1 MAEIIWSERAIKDL
15 DQIANYIAND
25 SVRYAQMVVQR
36 LFQRPQVLINNPH
49 FGRVVPEFN
58 IDTIRE
64 LIDGFYRI
72 VYQVDSSKESI
83 SIITIHHSRK
93 EFLNL

>member
-36 LFQRPQVLINNPH
+36 LFQRPQVLINNPYL
-49 FGRVVPEFN
+49 GRVVPEFN
-58 IDTIRE
+58 IDTIFE
-64 LIDGFYRI
+64 
-72 VYQVDSSKESI
+72 ESLTV
-83 SIITIHHSRK
+83 S
-93 EFLNL
+93 L

>member
-36 LFQRPQVLINNPH
+36 LFQRPQVLINNPYL
-49 FGRVVPEFN
+49 GRVVPEFN
-58 IDTIRE
+58 IDTI
-64 LIDGFYRI
+64 
-72 VYQVDSSKESI
+72 
-83 SIITIHHSRK
+83 
-93 EFLNL
+93 LNLS